1 MTDIQRYLSIE
12 LGRPTRLPLE
22 RLSEESYWAPVDN
35 PALFRDA
42 TFVVEVSCNRPQ
54 TDVVRD
60 FPEFCK
66 IGPTNVMETLVARN
80 LKGVPI
86 VHKPNPPGI
95 FVRHENVY
103 FVLDKTSEYWAE
115 FSVNPAVGLHFAG
128 NWPELQLEIWAVPE
142 AR

>member
-1 MTDIQRYLSIE
+1 
-12 LGRPTRLPLE
+12 
-22 RLSEESYWAPVDN
+22 
-35 PALFRDA
+35 
-42 TFVVEVSCNRPQ
+42 
-54 TDVVRD
+54 
-60 FPEFCK
+60 
-66 IGPTNVMETLVARN
+66 METLVARN